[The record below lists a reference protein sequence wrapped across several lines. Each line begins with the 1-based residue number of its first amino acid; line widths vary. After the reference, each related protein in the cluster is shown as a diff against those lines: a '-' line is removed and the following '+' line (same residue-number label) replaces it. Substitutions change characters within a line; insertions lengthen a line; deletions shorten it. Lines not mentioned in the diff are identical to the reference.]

1 MIIVIG
7 AYSDLGTSE
16 ARAGIETDTV
26 TTSTTVNLDLSGIGL
41 EALSSIFG
49 GDTTLDS
56 ETTLGDSILGQ
67 TKLRQSGTG
76 GNLNLSS
83 NDINSSDFLCG
94 KRIREIGCDI
104 PRMGY
109 VNIKTYQ

>member
-1 MIIVIG
+1 MRRDDSTGKSVSTIK
-7 AYSDLGTSE
+7 
-16 ARAGIETDTV
+16 TDTV
-26 TTSTTVNLDLSGIGL
+26 TTSTTVDLNLSGIGL

-67 TKLRQSGTG
+67 TELRQSGTG

-104 PRMGY
+104 PRVGY